1 MASLLKVA
9 FALLPILS
17 SASPLTERACST
29 RSSVIH
35 TFYGYPDNDPPG
47 PATAYNCGGRN
58 NVAGGK
64 QSFTSRYLYLRALYL
79 PFIKAQRETDVVA
92 GSGTYS
98 NPLTFASA
106 PGEFNSCEVIYV
118 PYLKKY
124 ARFEDYCAQCSECT
138 AGTKFRKSFTCS
150 YLLISL
156 SETDWQSGKYHI
168 DLWTGSSTVNGGS
181 NQIQCENNLTP
192 NAQSIVRQPPNNLP
206 VDCTYFQSLR
216 RQAKIQP
223 VVS

>member
-1 MASLLKVA
+1 MASLLEVA
-9 FALLPILS
+9 FVLLPILS

-29 RSSVIH
+29 RSGVIH

-58 NVAGGK
+58 NVAG
-64 QSFTSRYLYLRALYL
+64 
-79 PFIKAQRETDVVA
+79 

-124 ARFEDYCAQCSECT
+124 ARFEDSCATCSECI
-138 AGTKFRKSFTCS
+138 AGTKSTKVERVLVTN
-150 YLLISL
+150 LINSKRLEKWQIPYRSL
-156 SETDWQSGKYHI
+156 DWFLH
-168 DLWTGSSTVNGGS
+168 
-181 NQIQCENNLTP
+181 
-192 NAQSIVRQPPNNLP
+192 R
-206 VDCTYFQSLR
+206 
-216 RQAKIQP
+216 
-223 VVS
+223 